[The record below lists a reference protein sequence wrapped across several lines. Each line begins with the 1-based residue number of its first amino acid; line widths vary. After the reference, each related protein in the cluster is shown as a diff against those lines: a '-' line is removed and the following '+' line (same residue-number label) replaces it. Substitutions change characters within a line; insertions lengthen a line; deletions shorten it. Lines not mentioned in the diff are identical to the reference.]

1 MTPALRLC
9 LMFMLAASC
18 LGSPVSAAHRSK
30 ITEVISFGDSL
41 SDCGTFGFKPT
52 TVPSATW
59 NQLLALKFDYDLRP
73 NQTGKLVRV
82 APNMPEARPGGLC
95 YAQGGARTNA
105 GVAGKPEQ
113 LPISGTVQ
121 LDHFLAEHK
130 EFSGNQLVTVF
141 LGTNDVLINF
151 SKLNAKIG
159 AGDNAETAKA
169 MAEAKKSVIQAGDD
183 LGTIVQ
189 RMINHGAEHVAVL
202 NLYDLGMSDFMGA
215 NPVLSGL
222 VNDFN
227 RAALDALPHDPK
239 IVVIDTKAFFA
250 DLVAHPGKYG
260 FEHPMDDDACQTPY
274 ELGPDCYVD
283 ASKWKTTDA
292 YKTHMLIGMVHFT
305 TNTENLLSE
314 YVLRKI
320 SRSLTGKPGVSSLK
334 K

>member
-1 MTPALRLC
+1 MTPFPRLC
-9 LMFMLAASC
+9 LIFILAVSC
-18 LGSPVSAAHRSK
+18 FGSPASAAHRAK

-52 TVPSATW
+52 TAPSATW
-59 NQLLALKFDYDLRP
+59 NQLLALKFHYDLQP
-73 NQTGKLVRV
+73 NQTGRLARV

-105 GVAGKPEQ
+105 GVEGKPEQ

-130 EFSGNQLVTVF
+130 AFSDNQLVTVF
-141 LGTNDVLINF
+141 LGTNDALISY
-151 SKLNAKIG
+151 SKLNAKMG
-159 AGDNAETAKA
+159 SGDNAETAKA
-169 MAEAKKSVIQAGDD
+169 MAEAKASVIQAGND
-183 LGTIVQ
+183 LGAIVQ
-189 RMINHGAEHVAVL
+189 RMIDHGAEHVAVL

-222 VNDFN
+222 ADDFN
-227 RAALDALPHDPK
+227 SAALKALPHGPK
-239 IVVIDTKAFFA
+239 VILVDTKAFFA
-250 DLVAHPGKYG
+250 DLILHPRRYG

-283 ASKWKTTDA
+283 SSKWKRADA

-305 TNTENLLSE
+305 ANTENLLSE

-320 SRSLTGKPGVSSLK
+320 SRSLAGN
-334 K
+334 